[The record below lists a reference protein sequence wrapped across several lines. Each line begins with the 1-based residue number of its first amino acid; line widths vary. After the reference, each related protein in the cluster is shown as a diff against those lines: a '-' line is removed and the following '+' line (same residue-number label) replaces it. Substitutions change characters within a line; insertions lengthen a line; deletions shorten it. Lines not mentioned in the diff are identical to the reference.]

1 VGLCAGLSTMGVVQ
15 LLGLAVIVHG
25 LPAAVHKGDAAPT
38 AMQTDCLAISI
49 NVNDYWCQ
57 TMCPTGQCPED
68 MCKCGAEAAALKA
81 SPAPGTPAGESASF
95 AARDLSDDLGGVPL
109 VIVGED
115 DACKSLSDSAS
126 DEWCTSTCKDNKAN
140 CPTMCECSDD
150 NMEVVKEDPLE
161 AAQKAADKAAKDAA
175 NGIATPVAGAAPAPV
190 AATPAT
196 VAGDFSKCKSLT
208 LAATDEWCVHSCET
222 GNCPET
228 ICNCDGKVPKEV
240 PVATAASAPAAVP
253 AVPAPAVPAVPAQ
266 PVAAE
271 PVAAPAAVPA
281 PAVPAVPQV
290 TAPVAAPVPEVS
302 PVAAPVQAP
311 APVAEPAAAVP
322 AVPAAPAA
330 PVVATA
336 SNCKAVSNAATDDWC
351 ALTCGAGTAACPETL
366 CKCDAAES
374 PSPSK

>member
-1 VGLCAGLSTMGVVQ
+1 
-15 LLGLAVIVHG
+15 
-25 LPAAVHKGDAAPT
+25 
-38 AMQTDCLAISI
+38 
-49 NVNDYWCQ
+49 
-57 TMCPTGQCPED
+57 MCPTGQCPED

-81 SPAPGTPAGESASF
+81 SPAPGTPAADSASF
-95 AARDLSDDLGGVPL
+95 AARDLTDDLGDVPL

-150 NMEVVKEDPLE
+150 NMQVVTEDPLE
-161 AAQKAADKAAKDAA
+161 AAQKAAEKAARDAA
-175 NGIATPVAGAAPAPV
+175 NGIVPPVAGAAPAAV
-190 AATPAT
+190 AVGPAT

-240 PVATAASAPAAVP
+240 PVATAAPAPVAVP
-253 AVPAPAVPAVPAQ
+253 AVPA

-281 PAVPAVPQV
+281 PAPV
-290 TAPVAAPVPEVS
+290 APV
-302 PVAAPVQAP
+302 
-311 APVAEPAAAVP
+311 
-322 AVPAAPAA
+322 A
-330 PVVATA
+330 PVVAPA
-336 SNCKAVSNAATDDWC
+336 SCKAVSNAATDDWC
-351 ALTCGAGTAACPETL
+351 
-366 CKCDAAES
+366 S
-374 PSPSK
+374 

>member
-1 VGLCAGLSTMGVVQ
+1 MGVVVQ

-25 LPAAVHKGDAAPT
+25 LPAAVHKSDAAPT
-38 AMQTDCLAISI
+38 AMQTDCMAISI

-81 SPAPGTPAGESASF
+81 SPAPGTPAADSASF
-95 AARDLSDDLGGVPL
+95 AARDLTDDLGDVPL

-150 NMEVVKEDPLE
+150 NMQVVTEDPLE
-161 AAQKAADKAAKDAA
+161 AAQKAAEKAAKDAA
-175 NGIATPVAGAAPAPV
+175 NGIVPPVAGAAPAAV
-190 AATPAT
+190 AVGPAT

-240 PVATAASAPAAVP
+240 PVATAAPAPVAVP
-253 AVPAPAVPAVPAQ
+253 AVPA

-281 PAVPAVPQV
+281 PAVPAVPEV
-290 TAPVAAPVPEVS
+290 TAPVAVPVPVVS
-302 PVAAPVQAP
+302 PVAAPTAPVQAP

-322 AVPAAPAA
+322 APAPVAPVA

-336 SNCKAVSNAATDDWC
+336 SCKAVSNAATDDWC
-351 ALTCGAGTAACPETL
+351 SLTCGAGAAACPETL

>member
-1 VGLCAGLSTMGVVQ
+1 MGVVQ

-190 AATPAT
+190 AATPGRRHP
-196 VAGDFSKCKSLT
+196 GD
-208 LAATDEWCVHSCET
+208 ARGRND
-222 GNCPET
+222 P
-228 ICNCDGKVPKEV
+228 P
-240 PVATAASAPAAVP
+240 
-253 AVPAPAVPAVPAQ
+253 
-266 PVAAE
+266 
-271 PVAAPAAVPA
+271 
-281 PAVPAVPQV
+281 
-290 TAPVAAPVPEVS
+290 PVPD
-302 PVAAPVQAP
+302 
-311 APVAEPAAAVP
+311 
-322 AVPAAPAA
+322 
-330 PVVATA
+330 
-336 SNCKAVSNAATDDWC
+336 CLD
-351 ALTCGAGTAACPETL
+351 
-366 CKCDAAES
+366 
-374 PSPSK
+374 